1 MYLILSVQVYEIEN
15 DITRKTDKN
24 LFLCR
29 DGSSPSLPR
38 PSHPPQWASDGL
50 EPHLH
55 VFLSTIFNKE
65 HPPQWASDGLEPHL
79 HVFLSTIFNKE
90 HPPQWAS
97 DGLGFLCI
105 HLVSSPHI
113 KTSLCAAIYFGRPE
127 TASVEI
133 LYTME
138 SSQTWSLPAIEK
150 GGSSAW
156 SPNQSSWTT
165 CWNEL
170 KTKTE
175 D

>member
-65 HPPQWASDGLEPHL
+65 HPPQWASDGL
-79 HVFLSTIFNKE
+79 
-90 HPPQWAS
+90 
-97 DGLGFLCI
+97 GFLCI

-133 LYTME
+133 LCTME